1 MTKQQIRARILAAVA
16 DTTCDFNSDSH
27 FGGLGETIGDGITVE
42 DPRDL
47 CPLDLIWEAA
57 GETGDEAAGE
67 TGDETGDE
75 TEPPTENPE
84 GWREVTA

>member
-16 DTTCDFNSDSH
+16 DTTCNFNSDSH
-27 FGGLGETIGDGITVE
+27 FGGLDEVIGDGITVE
-42 DPRDL
+42 DPRDP
-47 CPLDLIWEAA
+47 CPLDLIW
-57 GETGDEAAGE
+57 EAAGE

>member
-16 DTTCDFNSDSH
+16 DTTCDFNSDFH

-42 DPRDL
+42 DPRDP

-57 GETGDEAAGE
+57 GE
-67 TGDETGDE
+67 DETTGEDE

>member
-16 DTTCDFNSDSH
+16 DTTCDFNSD
-27 FGGLGETIGDGITVE
+27 FGETIGDGITVE

-57 GETGDEAAGE
+57 GEDETE
-67 TGDETGDE
+67 TGDEHE
-75 TEPPTENPE
+75 TPTENPE